1 MKKGPVE
8 NGRLVEDRLNNRKK
22 KRRGEHPAL
31 IMFGCILILIAT
43 MFIATAAFVWVDE
56 KIATNAQIAGE
67 EAARR
72 LEEMDGVSSGDATA
86 ETVVA
91 EPVTYTEEEL
101 QAKVAEAENAAATAA
116 SQEILNGLKEG
127 LVSGDST
134 MVEVL
139 RPFYPDDLVVVSSGK
154 FHFVPIQTSLKMNNY
169 VEENLVQLESGEYQ
183 YMENGEVISHKG
195 IDVSKHQGKIDWNA
209 VAEDGVEFAF
219 VRVGNRGYGQAG
231 KLVEDANFE
240 TNVEG
245 AIRAGVKVGVYFYTQ
260 AITEEEMLEEA
271 NLVLEKIAPYN
282 IECPVVIDVE
292 KVAGANGRMNAL
304 TLEERT
310 NLVLLFCQTI
320 EEAGYTP
327 MIYHNMEMGTLM
339 LDLETLENYD
349 KWFAYYNEDMYYPYA
364 YKVWQYTEKGT
375 VAGINGEVDL
385 NIAFAPLWEE

>member
-22 KRRGEHPAL
+22 KRKGEHPAL

-127 LVSGDST
+127 LTNGDNT

-139 RPFYPDDLVVVSSGK
+139 RPFYPDDLVVVSSGQ
-154 FHFVPIQTSLKMNNY
+154 FHFVPIQTSLKMNDY
-169 VEENLVQLESGEYQ
+169 AEENLVQLESGEYQ
-183 YMENGEVISHKG
+183 YMENGEVISYKG

>member
-1 MKKGPVE
+1 MKKGPIE

-22 KRRGEHPAL
+22 KRKGEHPAL
-31 IMFGCILILIAT
+31 IMFGCILVLIAT

-101 QAKVAEAENAAATAA
+101 QEKVAEAENAAATAA

-183 YMENGEVISHKG
+183 YMENGEIISHKG

-310 NLVLLFCQTI
+310 NLVLLFCQII

-375 VAGINGEVDL
+375 VAGISGEVDL